1 MKTSVLLLLSGLC
14 CMACQTLRR
23 GDLLFHLPATSNHI
37 TSVTRGQADH
47 VAIYL
52 GGDSVLEAIPRQGVV
67 VNSLQ
72 EVLQRE
78 DGRYVSARVKDT
90 DTERSI
96 STARQ
101 WLGLPYDS
109 VFMPGTEALYCSEL
123 VQLSYVNRQGERIF
137 DPIAMSFHDD
147 SGRITPYWTQFY
159 GRLHMDV
166 PEGEAGSNPSDI
178 MSRKEV
184 IIKKCIK
191 NVRHARVYK

>member
-1 MKTSVLLLLSGLC
+1 MKTSVLLLLSALC

-90 DTERSI
+90 DTEQSI

-109 VFMPGTEALYCSEL
+109 VFLPGTEALYCSEL
-123 VQLSYVNRQGERIF
+123 VQLSYVNRQGKRIF

-166 PEGEAGSNPSDI
+166 PEGEAGSNPSDM